1 MAGPGPRTGLLDLM
15 MWRQPPPAT
24 IRWHRTLAG
33 EPAKGVMAMDQK
45 VLIRSV
51 AERSALSREESAD
64 ITRAVLEGLA
74 GQLGE
79 GEAKRLTLDLPD
91 PMTEQLRAPRRRRHG
106 AHPIEVTEFIRQV
119 AERTGLTENEARAG
133 TAAVLAALRESM
145 SPEDY
150 SHLMG
155 QLPSG
160 YAALAEPPG

>member
-1 MAGPGPRTGLLDLM
+1 
-15 MWRQPPPAT
+15 
-24 IRWHRTLAG
+24 
-33 EPAKGVMAMDQK
+33 MDQK

-51 AERSALSREESAD
+51 AERSMLSREESAD

-79 GEAKRLTLDLPD
+79 GEAKRLTLDLPE
-91 PMTEQLRAPRRRRHG
+91 PMTGQLRAPRRRRHG
-106 AHPIEVTEFIRQV
+106 AHPIQVTAFIRQV

-145 SPEDY
+145 GPEDY
-150 SHLMG
+150 RHLMG

-160 YAALAEPPG
+160 YGALAGPPG

>member
-1 MAGPGPRTGLLDLM
+1 
-15 MWRQPPPAT
+15 
-24 IRWHRTLAG
+24 
-33 EPAKGVMAMDQK
+33 MAMDQK

-51 AERSALSREESAD
+51 AERSTLSREESAD

-79 GEAKRLTLDLPD
+79 GEAKRLTVELPE

-106 AHPIEVTEFIRQV
+106 AHPIDVTKFIRQV

>member
-1 MAGPGPRTGLLDLM
+1 
-15 MWRQPPPAT
+15 
-24 IRWHRTLAG
+24 
-33 EPAKGVMAMDQK
+33 MAMDQK

-51 AERSALSREESAD
+51 AERSMLSREESAD

-119 AERTGLTENEARAG
+119 AKRTGLTENEARAG

-150 SHLMG
+150 RHLMG

>member
-1 MAGPGPRTGLLDLM
+1 
-15 MWRQPPPAT
+15 
-24 IRWHRTLAG
+24 
-33 EPAKGVMAMDQK
+33 MDQK

-51 AERSALSREESAD
+51 AERSMLSREESAD

-79 GEAKRLTLDLPD
+79 GEAKRLALDLPD

-106 AHPIEVTEFIRQV
+106 AHPIEVTTFIRQV
-119 AERTGLTENEARAG
+119 AQRTGLTENEARAG
-133 TAAVLAALRESM
+133 TAAVLSALRESM

-160 YAALAEPPG
+160 YAALGSRPADHARGAGRGIHGRTLERDYLI

>member
-1 MAGPGPRTGLLDLM
+1 
-15 MWRQPPPAT
+15 
-24 IRWHRTLAG
+24 
-33 EPAKGVMAMDQK
+33 MAMDQK

-51 AERSALSREESAD
+51 AERSMLSREESAD
-64 ITRAVLEGLA
+64 ITRAVLDGLA

-91 PMTEQLRAPRRRRHG
+91 AMTEQLRASRRRHG
-106 AHPIEVTEFIRQV
+106 AHPIEVTKFIRQV
-119 AERTGLTENEARAG
+119 AERTRLTENEARAG

-150 SHLMG
+150 RHLMG

-160 YAALAEPPG
+160 YAALAEPPS

>member
-1 MAGPGPRTGLLDLM
+1 
-15 MWRQPPPAT
+15 
-24 IRWHRTLAG
+24 
-33 EPAKGVMAMDQK
+33 MDQK

-51 AERSALSREESAD
+51 AERSMLSREESAD
-64 ITRAVLEGLA
+64 ITRAVLGGLA

-79 GEAKRLTLDLPD
+79 GEAKRLTLDLPEAT
-91 PMTEQLRAPRRRRHG
+91 TEQLRAPRRRRHG
-106 AHPIEVTEFIRQV
+106 AHPIEVTEFIRRV

-133 TAAVLAALRESM
+133 TAAVLSALRESM

-155 QLPSG
+155 QLPLG

>member
-1 MAGPGPRTGLLDLM
+1 MR
-15 MWRQPPPAT
+15 WRRPPPAT
-24 IRWHRTLAG
+24 LGLRERGHG
-33 EPAKGVMAMDQK
+33 MDQK

-51 AERSALSREESAD
+51 AERSMLSREESAD
-64 ITRAVLEGLA
+64 IARPVLEGPA
-74 GQLGE
+74 DQLGE

-91 PMTEQLRAPRRRRHG
+91 PMTERLRAPRRRRHG
-106 AHPIEVTEFIRQV
+106 AHPVEVTKFIRQV

-133 TAAVLAALRESM
+133 TAAVLSALRELM
-145 SPEDY
+145 NPEDY

>member
-1 MAGPGPRTGLLDLM
+1 
-15 MWRQPPPAT
+15 
-24 IRWHRTLAG
+24 
-33 EPAKGVMAMDQK
+33 MDQK

-51 AERSALSREESAD
+51 AERSTLSREESAD

-91 PMTEQLRAPRRRRHG
+91 PMTEQLRAPRRRHG
-106 AHPIEVTEFIRQV
+106 AHPIDVTKFIRQV

-133 TAAVLAALRESM
+133 TAAVLSALRESM